1 MFSANASLPHPSQD
15 FIALCQSQVMLLT
28 KTLQADWSGVYL
40 TSEEEGQPVNLIP
53 VVIYPLQ
60 ETPHRASDNQI
71 QLREG
76 KEEVTLANLSKSLPS
91 DLSRSLIIPETDGF
105 DSKDYQIVLPLVY
118 QEVVL
123 GVLVTR
129 RDTYPWKPEEFN
141 QVEQIADTLA
151 IARLLDQRQE
161 WYEEQLKQQQL
172 EQQKERDRLDDL
184 FHQLR
189 NPLTALKV
197 FGKLLLKRLGK
208 DEQNLSIINNIV
220 REGEHLQE
228 LIKEFESH
236 QKTIVNDP
244 QTITLNTDSVAIPEQ
259 SSLHLPPSQSLK
271 LTSVYVRDILETVVM
286 SAESIAENKGIN
298 LNVETS
304 DYLDPVLGNYSAL
317 REVFSNLIDNSIK
330 YTPVSGEVKIQ
341 LGLSKIINH
350 KKYQG
355 LLIEDTGYGIPPE
368 DQAHIFERHYRGI
381 QENSDISGSGL
392 GLAIVK
398 ELVIQMGGLIELYS
412 PINLE
417 NNTGT
422 RIIVW
427 LVIN

>member
-1 MFSANASLPHPSQD
+1 MFSANASLPNPSQD
-15 FIALCQSQVMLLT
+15 FIALCQSQVMLLA

-53 VVIYPLQ
+53 VMIYPLQ
-60 ETPHRASDNQI
+60 ETTQKSSHNQI
-71 QLREG
+71 QLREE
-76 KEEVTLANLSKSLPS
+76 KEEVTLDNLSKSLPT
-91 DLSRSLIIPETDGF
+91 DLSRSLIIPENDGF

-129 RDTYPWKPEEFN
+129 RDAYPWKPEEFH

-151 IARLLDQRQE
+151 IARLLDQRQG
-161 WYEEQLKQQQL
+161 WYQEQLKEQQL

-208 DEQNLSIINNIV
+208 DEQNLAIINNIV

-236 QKTIVNDP
+236 QKTIVDQA
-244 QTITLNTDSVAIPEQ
+244 QTITLNTDSVTIPAQ
-259 SSLHLPPSQSLK
+259 SHLSLPPSQSLE
-271 LTSVYVRDILETVVM
+271 LTLVYLQDILDTVVM

-298 LNVETS
+298 LNIKMS
-304 DYLDPVLGNYSAL
+304 DDLDPVLGNYSAL

-330 YTPVSGEVKIQ
+330 YTPISGEVKIK
-341 LGLSKIINH
+341 LGLSKIINN

-355 LLIEDTGYGIPPE
+355 ILIEDTGYGIPIE

-381 QENSDISGSGL
+381 REDSDISGSGL
-392 GLAIVK
+392 GLAIAK
-398 ELVIQMGGLIELYS
+398 ELVTQMGGLIELSS

-422 RIIVW
+422 RFVIW
-427 LVIN
+427 LVSN